1 MVKRCLH
8 VWMPSYALET
18 TTRLIHRLKLSRF
31 SVKNYKIVRLDLTLD
46 FLHFAITLKYTSSF
60 QMVLHC
66 AHITIKYFN
75 SCIQT
80 ICKQKLVAAS
90 HLLNTNSYSEKLCMA
105 KSELSRETDYLEVTK
120 LNFFQISKS
129 RYLHLHG
136 REVTFNGA
144 KCTRLQTFFINCNIF
159 AMRVDMSPGIVCWLQ
174 NPSLSPDN
182 CPSCHGHYL
191 CRLTPDMQ
199 AMLDNVQIEKITQG
213 KYRHAIF
220 KCSFQ
225 MSNITYI
232 SDTPHF
238 NISTM
243 MDGVRRR
250 RNSIRC

>member
-31 SVKNYKIVRLDLTLD
+31 SVKNYKIFRLDLSLD

-129 RYLHLHG
+129 RYLHG
-136 REVTFNGA
+136 REVTFNGT

-191 CRLTPDMQ
+191 CRLTPDM
-199 AMLDNVQIEKITQG
+199 
-213 KYRHAIF
+213 
-220 KCSFQ
+220 
-225 MSNITYI
+225 
-232 SDTPHF
+232 
-238 NISTM
+238 
-243 MDGVRRR
+243 
-250 RNSIRC
+250 